1 MLTPQLLR
9 TIRRIEIRTRRL
21 VASSFSG
28 AYKSRFRGQGM
39 SFVSVRPYIPG
50 DDIRAIDWKITARTS
65 VPHVRQFVAERELTL
80 LLVIDGSGSLI
91 FGSQEQQKREYAA
104 ELGAVLAYSAIFNN
118 DKVGLLIFTDKIEHY
133 VPPAKGRK
141 HILRLIR
148 DLLTY
153 QPTGIGTDLGGV
165 LRMANR
171 IVPKHSIVILLSD
184 FLLPAAN
191 YESQLVMLG
200 RQHDVSAI
208 VLKDPL
214 EEHIPDVGLLR
225 VKDSE
230 TGTVHVVDTASTK
243 WQRAFQEQ
251 RRTLEAERQRVFTKG
266 RVADVILSQDEDY
279 IPVIAQFFAQKADIR
294 S

>member
-1 MLTPQLLR
+1 
-9 TIRRIEIRTRRL
+9 
-21 VASSFSG
+21 
-28 AYKSRFRGQGM
+28 M
-39 SFVSVRPYIPG
+39 SVVSVRPYIPG

-153 QPTGIGTDLGGV
+153 QPTGTGTDLGSV

-171 IVPKHSIVILLSD
+171 VVPKHSIVILLSD
-184 FLLPAAN
+184 FLLPATN

-266 RVADVILSQDEDY
+266 HVADVVLSQDEDY
-279 IPVIAQFFAQKADIR
+279 IPVIAKFFAQKADIR